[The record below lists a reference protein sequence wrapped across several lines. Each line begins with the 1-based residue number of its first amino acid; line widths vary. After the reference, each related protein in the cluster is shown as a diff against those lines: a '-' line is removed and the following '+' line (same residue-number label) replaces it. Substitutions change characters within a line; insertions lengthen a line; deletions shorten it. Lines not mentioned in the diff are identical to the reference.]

1 MNPSILNG
9 VWKDETV
16 FIIGGG
22 PSLIGFDF
30 TPIHERKVIGVN
42 NSYRFG
48 DWVDVCW
55 FGDLK
60 WFHWHQKE
68 LRQSFKGIV
77 AHCNTRSD
85 LRALKWTACFAR
97 ESSRGLS
104 TKPNTVRWNRCS
116 GLSAINLAYHMGAS
130 TVFLLGFDMK
140 HNGVQKNWHLDHMED
155 QSVEKA
161 DDRYVRFLSMCKY
174 IKRDAIKLNL
184 KIINGNPD
192 SAIKEFPKMT
202 LNQFLKAE
210 AR

>member
-1 MNPSILNG
+1 M
-9 VWKDETV
+9 
-16 FIIGGG
+16 
-22 PSLIGFDF
+22 
-30 TPIHERKVIGVN
+30 
-42 NSYRFG
+42 
-48 DWVDVCW
+48 
-55 FGDLK
+55 
-60 WFHWHQKE
+60 
-68 LRQSFKGIV
+68 
-77 AHCNTRSD
+77 
-85 LRALKWTACFAR
+85 
-97 ESSRGLS
+97 
-104 TKPNTVRWNRCS
+104 
-116 GLSAINLAYHMGAS
+116 
-130 TVFLLGFDMK
+130 FLLGFDMK